1 MQSETANA
9 ALGLTVKIALFR
21 QMRICIALLTLF
33 VQSLIHG
40 QIVPDES
47 NYNEAIIWEGVYT
60 DGPAGK
66 VNRGLVDLEGHA
78 VCISM
83 PENQARVHKIDG
95 TDGALI
101 WAVTFSNRVGF
112 GICEIPGDDGQPDYI
127 VTGGAG
133 ETQECWLAR
142 IEGSDGGL
150 MWESIIDHAGQNWQF
165 DGIRTA
171 MIGADGYIY
180 ASGFISGDES
190 NTIFVVFAGQELVL
204 KADPANGE
212 IAWTSAI
219 EASEYGLATVQD
231 SSGDLYTGGVMYDEG
246 WCVTKRNMN
255 GEVIWTEFIDATTE
269 IYPYDMAIGSNDR
282 LYYGGHRGREGAGE
296 PFDYSCASITTAGET
311 EWLKHYANPRGYSLE
326 HIRNELYGIEVGSD
340 GIYMFGGSGDESN
353 YSQVNTPF
361 PASDVWVGWV
371 LGVDMNGNI
380 SSSDVFCHDGV
391 NSATEYGALI
401 DGGYFIFNDTDA
413 GGDTELGVMKIINGS
428 NPPIA
433 ANVLELSNQ
442 AVKFFPNPSQ
452 GHLKITGLRD
462 DEPSKVYVFNGIGQL
477 IANETITSSTLNLD
491 LSGEKSGAYWIRVCS
506 KSYGTITHEVLLIDN

>member
-1 MQSETANA
+1 M
-9 ALGLTVKIALFR
+9 KIPTSLFLVIIPLCSVA
-21 QMRICIALLTLF
+21 QDIPI
-33 VQSLIHG
+33 
-40 QIVPDES
+40 ES
-47 NYNEAIIWEGVYT
+47 TYNEGVVWESVFT
-60 DGPAGK
+60 EGPAGK
-66 VNRGLVDLEGHA
+66 VNRGLVDAEGH
-78 VCISM
+78 VVSVSM
-83 PENQARVHKIDG
+83 PENQARIHKIDG
-95 TDGALI
+95 SDGALI
-101 WAVTFSNRVGF
+101 WSVTFSDRIGF

-142 IEGSDGGL
+142 IDGSDGGL
-150 MWESIIDHAGQNWQF
+150 MWESVIDHAGQNWQF

-171 MIGADGYIY
+171 MIGDDGYIY
-180 ASGFISGDES
+180 GSGFIGGDEP

-212 IAWTSAI
+212 IAWTSVI
-219 EASEYGLATVQD
+219 DASEYGLATVQD

-269 IYPYDMAIGSNDR
+269 IYPYDMAIGSDDR

-296 PFDYSCASITTAGET
+296 PFDYSCASITTTGET

-326 HIRNELYGIEVGSD
+326 HVRNELYGIEVGTD

-361 PASDVWVGWV
+361 PSSDVWVGWV
-371 LGVDMNGNI
+371 LGVDMYGNI

-428 NPPIA
+428 NSPVA
-433 ANVLELSNQ
+433 ANVLELSSQ
-442 AVKFFPNPSQ
+442 AVKFFPNPSL
-452 GHLKITGLRD
+452 GHIKITGLSD

-506 KSYGTITHEVLLIDN
+506 KSHGTITHEVLLIDY

>member
-1 MQSETANA
+1 
-9 ALGLTVKIALFR
+9 
-21 QMRICIALLTLF
+21 MRIPTSLFLTILPLC
-33 VQSLIHG
+33 SLAQEI
-40 QIVPDES
+40 PTES
-47 NYNEAIIWEGVYT
+47 TYNEGIVWESVFT
-60 DGPAGK
+60 DGPEGK
-66 VNRGLVDLEGHA
+66 VNRGLVDSEGHA
-78 VCISM
+78 VCVSM
-83 PENQARVHKIDG
+83 PDNQARIHKIDG
-95 TDGALI
+95 SDGGLI
-101 WAVTFSNRVGF
+101 WSLTFSDRIGF

-142 IEGSDGGL
+142 IDGSDGGL
-150 MWESIIDHAGQNWQF
+150 MWESVIDHAGQNWQF

-171 MIGADGYIY
+171 MIGDDGYIY
-180 ASGFISGDES
+180 GSGFIGGDEP

-219 EASEYGLATVQD
+219 DASEYGLATEQD

-269 IYPYDMAIGSNDR
+269 IYPYDMAIGSDDR

-296 PFDYSCASITTAGET
+296 PFDYSCASITTTGET

-326 HIRNELYGIEVGSD
+326 HIRNELYGIEVGTD

-361 PASDVWVGWV
+361 PSSDVWVGWV

-413 GGDTELGVMKIINGS
+413 GGDTELGIMKIINGS
-428 NPPIA
+428 NPPVV
-433 ANVLELSNQ
+433 ANVSELSSQ
-442 AVKFFPNPSQ
+442 SVKFFPNPSL
-452 GHLKITGLRD
+452 GHIKITGLSD
-462 DEPSKVYVFNGIGQL
+462 DESSTAYVFNGIGQL

-506 KSYGTITHEVLLIDN
+506 KSHGTITHEVLLIDY